1 MTNTSDKTL
10 RSMRLIA
17 RKARY
22 QSGLRK
28 PNTWG
33 SIYHFDIDEQLIE
46 VVDGMWKRHKQENE
60 QDND

>member
-1 MTNTSDKTL
+1 MINTSDKIL
-10 RSMRLIA
+10 RSMRLVA

-22 QSGLRK
+22 QSHLKK

-33 SIYHFDIDEQLIE
+33 SIYYFDMDEQLIE
-46 VVDGMWKRHKQENE
+46 VVDGMWRRHKQENE

>member
-46 VVDGMWKRHKQENE
+46 VVMWKRHKQENE

>member
-1 MTNTSDKTL
+1 MTNTSDKIL
-10 RSMRLIA
+10 RSMRLVA

-22 QSGLRK
+22 QSVLRK

-33 SIYHFDIDEQLIE
+33 SIYHFDMDGQLIE
-46 VVDGMWKRHKQENE
+46 VANGMRRKHQQESE